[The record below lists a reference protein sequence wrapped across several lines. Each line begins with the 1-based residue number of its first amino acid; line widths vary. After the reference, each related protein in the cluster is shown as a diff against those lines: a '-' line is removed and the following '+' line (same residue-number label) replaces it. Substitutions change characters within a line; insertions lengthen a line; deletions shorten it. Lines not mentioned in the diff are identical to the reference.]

1 MIGRC
6 GRGWITCVVV
16 LLLAA
21 PALADDRHASL
32 RALFAMD
39 EREIDYAT
47 AKRIVDRM
55 IDPGTDEAEARR
67 QLDHWERA
75 IRANIP
81 ANATPGQRFAALVD
95 TLYQP
100 GPWNDG
106 RPFTYDLDDP
116 MGTVP
121 ANKRLATYLA
131 TRKGNCISMPI
142 LVLILGQRLGLP
154 LAMATAPR
162 HVFVKVHDAGEQAWR
177 SFEATAGGF
186 KRDSSYVRET
196 HIAPLAIENA
206 IYLRPLSPREGLG
219 VIAGTLMEHHAAR
232 GDGDALMEVA
242 DLALAA
248 NPRDASA
255 MLWKAN
261 AYVLQ
266 IQSRYV
272 RKYPDANDI
281 PPKLR
286 EDYFRLSRENLAWFE
301 KAEQLGWTPQTPEQ
315 EAEYLRS
322 IERERGKRS
331 TQWDPRRSRR

>member
-1 MIGRC
+1 MIGRR
-6 GRGWITCVVV
+6 GRWWVKCVVT

-21 PALADDRHASL
+21 PAFAEDRHASL
-32 RALFAMD
+32 RALFTMD
-39 EREIDYAT
+39 ERELDYAT
-47 AKRIVDRM
+47 AKIVVDRL
-55 IDPGTDEAEARR
+55 IDPGTDDAEVRR

-81 ANATPGQRFAALVD
+81 AHATPGQRFAALVD
-95 TLYQP
+95 TLYQS

-116 MGTVP
+116 LGKVP

-154 LAMATAPR
+154 LALATAPR
-162 HVFVKVHDAGEQAWR
+162 HVFLKVHDTGEQTWR
-177 SFEATAGGF
+177 NFEATAGGF
-186 KRDSSYVRET
+186 KLDSSYVRET
-196 HIAPLAIENA
+196 HITPRAIENA
-206 IYLRPLSPREGLG
+206 IHLRPLSPREGLG

-232 GDGDALMEVA
+232 GDGDALIEVA

-248 NPRDASA
+248 NPRDTSA

-261 AYVLQ
+261 AYYLQ

-281 PPKLR
+281 PLALR
-286 EDYFRLSRENLAWFE
+286 DDYFRRSRENFAWFE
-301 KAEQLGWTPQTPEQ
+301 KAEQLGWTQQTPEQ

-322 IERERGKRS
+322 IERERL
-331 TQWDPRRSRR
+331 RR

>member
-1 MIGRC
+1 MIGRR
-6 GRGWITCVVV
+6 GRWWVKCVVT

-21 PALADDRHASL
+21 PAFAEDRHASL

-39 EREIDYAT
+39 ERELDYAT
-47 AKRIVDRM
+47 AKIVVDRL
-55 IDPGTDEAEARR
+55 IDPGTDEAEIRR

-81 ANATPGQRFAALVD
+81 ADATPSQRFDALVD
-95 TLYQP
+95 TLYQS
-100 GPWNDG
+100 GPWNHG
-106 RPFTYDLDDP
+106 RPFTYDLEDP
-116 MGTVP
+116 LGKVP

-154 LAMATAPR
+154 LALATAPR
-162 HVFVKVHDAGEQAWR
+162 HVFVKVHDTGEQAWR
-177 SFEATAGGF
+177 NFEATAGGF
-186 KRDSSYVRET
+186 KLDSSYVRET
-196 HIAPLAIENA
+196 HIAPRAIEHA

-232 GDGDALMEVA
+232 GDGDALME
-242 DLALAA
+242 LAELTLAA
-248 NPRDASA
+248 NPRDTSA

-261 AYVLQ
+261 AYSLQ

-272 RKYPDANDI
+272 ARYPDANDI
-281 PPKLR
+281 PQAQR
-286 EDYFRLSRENLAWFE
+286 ADYLHRSRENFAWFAR
-301 KAEQLGWTPQTPEQ
+301 AEQLGWTQQTPEQ

-322 IERERGKRS
+322 IERERL
-331 TQWDPRRSRR
+331 RR